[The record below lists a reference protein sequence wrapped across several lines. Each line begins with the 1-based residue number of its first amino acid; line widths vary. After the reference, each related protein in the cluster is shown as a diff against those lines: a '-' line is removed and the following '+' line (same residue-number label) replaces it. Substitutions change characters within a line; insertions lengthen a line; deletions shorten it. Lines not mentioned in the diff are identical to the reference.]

1 MAGLEGNLWPDVAFT
16 IAIIAGGPLVFP
28 PKALRSLKT
37 FSLDMNVLMTVAV
50 IGAVA
55 VGEDAPCRSFPFM
68 RISDEREFGADP
80 FRFAFSSTLT
90 ALRERSE
97 HDQGG

>member
-16 IAIIAGGPLVFP
+16 IAIIAGGPLVF

-68 RISDEREFGADP
+68 RSSDEREFGADP
-80 FRFAFSSTLT
+80 SRFAFSINPDGASR
-90 ALRERSE
+90 AKF
-97 HDQGG
+97 QGG

>member
-1 MAGLEGNLWPDVAFT
+1 
-16 IAIIAGGPLVFP
+16 
-28 PKALRSLKT
+28 LKT

-68 RISDEREFGADP
+68 RISDERESGADP
-80 FRFAFSSTLT
+80 FRFAFSISPDG
-90 ALRERSE
+90 ASRAK
-97 HDQGG
+97 

>member
-1 MAGLEGNLWPDVAFT
+1 MAGLERNLWPDVAFT
-16 IAIIAGGPLVFP
+16 IAIIAGGPLVF

-55 VGEDAPCRSFPFM
+55 VGEDAPCQSFLSQGVARNVNLALIRSVLHFP
-68 RISDEREFGADP
+68 
-80 FRFAFSSTLT
+80 STLT